1 MCLRVQGNAV
11 NTPVQN
17 TKEITIKNGYEKNP
31 FIVFGICLVRSN
43 SKSNKEVTSEE
54 HSTKSKIYP
63 PNPHLSLQNK
73 CKPNCIFDV

>member
-1 MCLRVQGNAV
+1 MEYFAEQSVFVLFYCVSCIFVACLRVQGKAV

-54 HSTKSKIYP
+54 HSTKSKI
-63 PNPHLSLQNK
+63 
-73 CKPNCIFDV
+73 